1 MVSLPEKRQAVKYI
15 SKVYNISDRRAC
27 KLIDINRKTNS
38 YRLATKKFTQRSA
51 VIDLSVAK
59 PRWGY
64 RKIYDSLRL
73 QGFTVGK
80 ERVRIIRKEE
90 GLQVRKKQH
99 KKRAIGKNQY
109 QHQAEY
115 PNHVWSWDFMFD
127 ATTNGRSLKIL
138 NIIDEYTKECLLTV
152 TGRSIRSVDVLK
164 HLRRLFVERGYP
176 KYIRSDNGPEF
187 VAKSLKHNI
196 EKSGA
201 EVLYIE
207 PGSPWQNGFVESFN
221 SIMRDNLLNRYLFHT
236 PKEAQQKLDVFKK
249 EYNEERP
256 HGAIGGIPPMMFRD
270 RCSMQRLCA

>member
-1 MVSLPEKRQAVKYI
+1 
-15 SKVYNISDRRAC
+15 
-27 KLIDINRKTNS
+27 LIDINRKTS
-38 YRLATKKFTQRSA
+38 RYQLTTKKFSQRSA

-73 QGFTVGK
+73 QGVSVGK

-99 KKRAIGKNQY
+99 KKRAVGKNQY

-138 NIIDEYTKECLLTV
+138 NIIDEYTKECLLTI
-152 TGRSIRSVDVLK
+152 TGRSIGSVDVFK
-164 HLRRLFVERGYP
+164 HLRKLFAERGYP

-187 VAKSLKHNI
+187 VAKSLKQSI
-196 EKSGA
+196 KKSGA

-270 RCSMQRLCA
+270 RCSAMQRLCA